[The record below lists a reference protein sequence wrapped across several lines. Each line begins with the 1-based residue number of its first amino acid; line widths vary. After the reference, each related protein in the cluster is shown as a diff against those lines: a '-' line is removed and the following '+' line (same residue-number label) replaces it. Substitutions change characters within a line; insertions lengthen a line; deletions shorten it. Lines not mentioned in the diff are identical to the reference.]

1 MFNTIELVC
10 FVLFASILII
20 AFVLFVGITK
30 SVSIPYLRSWLS
42 KDKYMALFL
51 DKSHRVKCLSAS
63 MKSNVV
69 EASGKPA
76 AAWVKKDYNGS
87 YTLGALKVDI
97 LTGDVAHIYDDKYI
111 RALEVIERL
120 GITDEFEACA
130 LLTAWQAEKNG
141 LELNA
146 APILDRL
153 AELPNSEDLDILIPA
168 FGRCK
173 FGELGRWIK
182 LTPENIESWKDGEI
196 EEENLSL
203 YYFDPT
209 NYTFEEVEIQIKYEG
224 YIKKESQ
231 KGRTLKLI
239 KGDKLYFGLNKSSN
253 LKNFALFFKLS

>member
-1 MFNTIELVC
+1 MYTQLFNNELYYMFNTIELVS
-10 FVLFASILII
+10 FVLFASILVI

-30 SVSIPYLRSWLS
+30 NVSIPYLRSWLS
-42 KDKYMALFL
+42 KDKYMAIFL
-51 DKSHRVKCLSAS
+51 DKSHRVKFLSAS

-87 YTLGALKVDI
+87 YTLGALKADI

-111 RALEVIERL
+111 NALEVLERL
-120 GITDEFEACA
+120 GITDEFDACA

-153 AELPNSEDLDILIPA
+153 AELPTSADLDILIPA
-168 FGRCK
+168 FSRCK

-196 EEENLSL
+196 EEFKRKSTRK
-203 YYFDPT
+203 D
-209 NYTFEEVEIQIKYEG
+209 G
-224 YIKKESQ
+224 
-231 KGRTLKLI
+231 TLKSGISGGTIAMIGALAVGGLI
-239 KGDKLYFGLNKSSN
+239 LVM
-253 LKNFALFFKLS
+253 ALSGGV